1 MKRVTGFNYILLTL
15 GAFGGL
21 MLEAIIAYGI
31 EPFFI
36 WETISGMV

>member
-21 MLEAIIAYGI
+21 TLEAIIAYGI
-31 EPFFI
+31 QPFLY
-36 WETISGMV
+36 GR